1 MHRGMIVQK
10 GRSTPGESG
19 DLTKIPE
26 VPEECM
32 KTEKNC
38 SARQKMCY
46 NSPQD
51 PSAEPNLCTEGRKD
65 KKMDQRNLS
74 MLCDFYE
81 LTMGN
86 GYLEMGFDQKIAYFD
101 VFFRNVP
108 DGGGFAIA
116 AGLEQVVEYIQQLH
130 FSEDDI
136 EFLKSKNIFSEK
148 FLDYLR
154 NFHFSGDIYAVRE
167 GTPIFPG
174 EPILTVRAP
183 ALEAQLVET
192 YVLLALNHQTMIA
205 TKASRIVRAAQG
217 RAVLEF
223 GSRRAQG
230 ADAAIIGA
238 RAAYIGGCAGT
249 ACTLT
254 DKMYGVPAGGTM
266 AHAWVQMFDSEY
278 EAFKAYCEVYPD
290 NATLLVDTYNT
301 LKSGVPN
308 AIRVFK
314 EMLVPKGITNF
325 AIRLDSGDI
334 SYLSKK
340 ARKML
345 DDAGLPNCKITA
357 SNALDEH
364 LIRDLVMQGAQI
376 DTFGVGERLI
386 TSCSEPVFG
395 GVYKLAAVE
404 NDAGEIIPKIKVS
417 ENTTKITNPGFKRV
431 YRYYDKDSGKALA
444 DEICLRD
451 ETIDF
456 EQPHDIFDPNATWKV
471 KTLDNYV
478 VRDLLEPIFKNGELV
493 YQLPELKEIQAYC
506 KAQQD
511 TLWDEVKRF
520 ENPHKYY
527 VDLSWKLWTLKRD
540 LLAAAK
546 K

>member
-1 MHRGMIVQK
+1 
-10 GRSTPGESG
+10 
-19 DLTKIPE
+19 
-26 VPEECM
+26 
-32 KTEKNC
+32 
-38 SARQKMCY
+38 
-46 NSPQD
+46 
-51 PSAEPNLCTEGRKD
+51 
-65 KKMDQRNLS
+65 MDQRNLS

-86 GYLEMGFDQKIAYFD
+86 GYLEMGFNQKIAYFD

-230 ADAAIIGA
+230 ADAALIGA
-238 RAAYIGGCAGT
+238 RAAYLGGCAGT

-386 TSCSEPVFG
+386 TSRSEPVFG

-493 YQLPELKEIQAYC
+493 YQLPKLKEIQAYC